1 MANGGNGMSS
11 PDVVISRLGEAAIP
25 SPLNLSTQAGD
36 ALGDY
41 VSDAVRVR
49 YNVEEGGPVGEDFRF
64 EKAGP
69 RGKLFFQ
76 PSYTRAA
83 IVTCGGLCPGLNS
96 VIRSA
101 YRQLWLYGVREVLG
115 IRYGYAGLNPANGFE
130 PVRLDD
136 DMVDDIHRDGGT
148 ILGSSRGSQPVPVML
163 DTLERMGVNILLTIG
178 GDGTQ
183 KGAHAIAVEALKRKL
198 PLAVVGI
205 PKTIDNDIL
214 YTRRTFGFTT
224 AVDRARDVLSS
235 AHHEARSYHN
245 GIALVRLMGR
255 DSGFIAAVATL
266 ASQEVNFAL
275 VPEVPFRLDGPNGF
289 LAALESRIH
298 RKRHALIAVAEGAG
312 QDLVAGLGERK
323 DASGNVVHEDV
334 GLILKEKIAAYFK
347 EKGVAIN
354 LKYMDPS
361 YFIRSAPANSEDA
374 WLCDQ
379 YARHAVHA
387 ALTGRTDV
395 LIGYW
400 NTFIHVPMLMATA
413 YRRKIDQESLLW
425 SSVLSS
431 TGQPPVMM

>member
-1 MANGGNGMSS
+1 MSS
-11 PDVVISRLGEAAIP
+11 PEVVISRLGEAVFP
-25 SPLNLSTQAGD
+25 SSLNLNSSVNDTI
-36 ALGDY
+36 GDY
-41 VSDAVRVR
+41 VPEAVRVR
-49 YNVEEGGPVGEDFRF
+49 YNVEEGGTWGKDYRF

-69 RGKLFFQ
+69 REKLFFQ
-76 PSYTRAA
+76 PAYARAA
-83 IVTCGGLCPGLNS
+83 IVTCGGLCPGLNN

-101 YRQLWLYGVREVLG
+101 YRQLCIYGVREVMG

-130 PVRLDD
+130 PVRIDD
-136 DMVDDIHRDGGT
+136 DMVDDIHYDGGT
-148 ILGSSRGSQPVPVML
+148 ILGSSRGTQPVSVMI
-163 DTLERMGVNILLTIG
+163 DTLERMGVNLLLAIG

-183 KGAHAIAVEALKRKL
+183 RGAHEIAVEALKRKL

-214 YTRRTFGFTT
+214 YTQRTFGFNT

-235 AHHEARSYHN
+235 AHYEARSYHN

-275 VPEVPFRLDGPNGF
+275 VPEVPFRLDGPKGF
-289 LAALESRIH
+289 LATLEKRIH
-298 RKRHALIAVAEGAG
+298 RKHHALIAVAEGAG
-312 QDLVAGLGERK
+312 QDLVAGAGQRK
-323 DASGNVVHEDV
+323 DASGNVLHEDV
-334 GLILKEKIAAYFK
+334 GLLLKERIAAYFK
-347 EKGVAIN
+347 ERGIGIS

-374 WLCDQ
+374 LLCDQ

-387 ALTGRTDV
+387 AMTGRTDMI
-395 LIGYW
+395 IGSW
-400 NTFIHVPMLMATA
+400 NTFIHVPMLMATE

-425 SSVLSS
+425 SSVISS

>member
-1 MANGGNGMSS
+1 MN
-11 PDVVISRLGEAAIP
+11 DLEVKIERLGEATVP
-25 SPLNLSTQAGD
+25 SPLQLNADPND
-36 ALGDY
+36 AIGNY
-41 VSDAVRVR
+41 VPDTIRVR
-49 YNVEEGGPVGEDFRF
+49 YNVEEGSSGAEDFRF

-69 RGKLFFQ
+69 RERIFFQ

-83 IVTCGGLCPGLNS
+83 IVTCGGLCPGLNN

-101 YRQLWLYGVREVLG
+101 YRQLCIYGVREVLG

-130 PVRLDD
+130 PFRIND

-148 ILGSSRGSQPVPVML
+148 ILGSSRGAQPVPVML

-183 KGAHAIAVEALKRKL
+183 RGAHEIAAEARSRRL

-214 YTRRTFGFTT
+214 YTRRTFGFNT
-224 AVDRARDVLSS
+224 AVDRACEVLAS

-266 ASQEVNFAL
+266 ASQEVNFTL
-275 VPEVPFRLDGPNGF
+275 VPEVEFVLDGPGGF
-289 LAALESRIH
+289 LAALDRRIH

-312 QDLVAGLGERK
+312 QNLMTGGGTVK
-323 DASGNVVHEDV
+323 DASGNVLHGDI
-334 GLILKEKIAAYFK
+334 GLWLKDRIAAYFK
-347 EKGVAIN
+347 ERGIPIS

-361 YFIRSAPANSEDA
+361 YLIRSAPANSEDA

-387 ALTGRTDV
+387 AMTGRTDLV
-395 LIGYW
+395 IGYW

-431 TGQPPVMM
+431 TGQPPAMR

>member
-1 MANGGNGMSS
+1 MSGEE
-11 PDVVISRLGEAAIP
+11 VRIEKLGEAMVS
-25 SPLNLSTQAGD
+25 SPLRSQTEAKGTVGD
-36 ALGDY
+36 F
-41 VSDAVRVR
+41 VPDAVRVR
-49 YNVEEGGPVGEDFRF
+49 YNVEEGGGIEEDYRF

-69 RGKLFFQ
+69 RERIFFQ
-76 PSYTRAA
+76 PSYARAA
-83 IVTCGGLCPGLNS
+83 IVTCGGLCPGLNN

-101 YRQLWLYGVREVLG
+101 YRQLCIYGVQEVLG

-130 PVRLDD
+130 PFRIDD

-148 ILGSSRGSQPVPVML
+148 ILGSSRGEQPAPLMV
-163 DTLERMGVNILLTIG
+163 DTLGKLGVNILLTIG

-183 KGAHAIAVEALKRKL
+183 RGAHAIAVEARNRGL
-198 PLAVVGI
+198 PLSVVGI

-214 YTRRTFGFTT
+214 YTRRTFGFNT
-224 AVDRARDVLSS
+224 AVDRACEVLAS

-266 ASQEVNFAL
+266 ASQEVNFTL
-275 VPEVPFRLDGPNGF
+275 VPEVAFTLEGPGGF
-289 LAALESRIH
+289 LAALERRIH
-298 RKRHALIAVAEGAG
+298 RKHHALIAVAEGAG
-312 QDLVAGLGERK
+312 QDLMQAGGTAIR
-323 DASGNVVHEDV
+323 DASGNVLHGDIGRV
-334 GLILKEKIAAYFK
+334 LKDRIAAHFQ
-347 EKGVAIN
+347 ERGIAIS
-354 LKYMDPS
+354 LKYIDPS
-361 YFIRSAPANSEDA
+361 YLIRSAPANSEDA

-387 ALTGRTDV
+387 AMSGRTDLV
-395 LIGYW
+395 IGYW

-431 TGQPPVMM
+431 TGQPAVMG

>member
-1 MANGGNGMSS
+1 MSGEQ
-11 PDVVISRLGEAAIP
+11 VRIETLGDATVA
-25 SPLNLSTQAGD
+25 SPLRFQVESKGA
-36 ALGDY
+36 
-41 VSDAVRVR
+41 VSDFVPDSVRVR
-49 YNVEEGGPVGEDFRF
+49 YNVEEGGAEGEDHLF

-69 RGKLFFQ
+69 RERIFFQ
-76 PSYTRAA
+76 PAYTRAA

-101 YRQLWLYGVREVLG
+101 YRQLCIYGVREVLG

-130 PVRLDD
+130 PFRIDD
-136 DMVDDIHRDGGT
+136 EMVDDIHRDGGT
-148 ILGSSRGSQPVPVML
+148 ILGSSRGEQPPSMMV
-163 DTLERMGVNILLTIG
+163 DTLERLGVNILLTIG

-183 KGAHAIAVEALKRKL
+183 RGAHALAVEARNRGL

-214 YTRRTFGFTT
+214 YTRRTFGFNT
-224 AVDRARDVLSS
+224 AVDRACEVLAS

-266 ASQEVNFAL
+266 ASQEVNFTL
-275 VPEVPFRLDGPNGF
+275 VPEVDFALDGPGGF
-289 LAALESRIH
+289 LAALERRIH
-298 RKRHALIAVAEGAG
+298 RKHHALIAVAEGAG
-312 QDLVAGLGERK
+312 QRLIAGGGTVK
-323 DASGNVVHEDV
+323 DASGNIVHEDI
-334 GLILKEKIAAYFK
+334 GRLLKDRIAAYFR
-347 EKGVAIN
+347 ERGVAIN
-354 LKYMDPS
+354 LKYIDPS
-361 YFIRSAPANSEDA
+361 YLIRSAPANSEDA

-387 ALTGRTDV
+387 AMTGRTDLV
-395 LIGYW
+395 VGYW

-431 TGQPPVMM
+431 TGQPAVMG